1 MGSDPTE
8 YCVQDAITQF
18 RSFIELDR
26 KHRAEG
32 LTSAEAERWSTL
44 KRRFAK
50 QFSPHLSDER
60 ADERASV
67 RVPTRLRVD
76 FSSVAELRDQRMTNL
91 SRGGLF
97 VATTHLLDI
106 GTKVTLLLAVGT
118 GGERLEV
125 PAEVASH
132 NVGPR
137 FSVDPPGMG
146 LRFLDMPAATKR
158 ALETLYETSLEQA
171 TARPASD

>member
-1 MGSDPTE
+1 
-8 YCVQDAITQF
+8 VQDAITQF
-18 RSFIELDR
+18 REFIRLDR
-26 KHRAEG
+26 KNRNEG
-32 LTSAEAERWSTL
+32 LSSAEIERWTGL

-50 QFSPHLSDER
+50 QFSPNLSDKR

-76 FSSVAELRDQRMTNL
+76 FQSVAELRNQRMTNL

-106 GTKVTLLLAVGT
+106 GTRVTLSLGVGPD
-118 GGERLEV
+118 GERLDV

-132 NVGPR
+132 NVGPNFR
-137 FSVDPPGMG
+137 TDPQGMG
-146 LRFLDMPAATKR
+146 LRFLEMPESTQR
-158 ALETLYETSLEQA
+158 ALETLYEISLKQA
-171 TARPASD
+171 SGRASED